1 MKRANHDEEDDD
13 ATDGTTDDATDG
25 AADGLTAATIEE
37 LTRALTSALRASGVE
52 VNGDGVIVEKKNKGG
67 RPRKMAVVRM
77 EKAMAMIADGA
88 SIKKTCVALK
98 IKRASFY
105 RWRREMW
112 PNEYAKTAENAGD
125 GADDEGRIGAVVD
138 DHSNPSDN
146 L

>member
-37 LTRALTSALRASGVE
+37 LTRALSAALRASGVE

-77 EKAMAMIADGA
+77 EKAMEMIANGA
-88 SIKKTCVALK
+88 SIKKTCATLK

-112 PNEYAKTAENAGD
+112 PNEYATTTSPPTTDSPEGD
-125 GADDEGRIGAVVD
+125 TQ
-138 DHSNPSDN
+138 
-146 L
+146 